1 MEIRIIESTRPSR
14 EFLKNHTAYPLRW
27 QSCAL
32 NLATLISARTRT
44 TADSDD
50 FRRFT
55 LDLRLPELR
64 APHEIGPEGARMIDP
79 RKIERSTKTAIL

>member
-32 NLATLISARTRT
+32 NLANLISARTRT
-44 TADSDD
+44 TAMIFAVLPLIYGFPICCRRMRLDSSEDD
-50 FRRFT
+50 RS
-55 LDLRLPELR
+55 
-64 APHEIGPEGARMIDP
+64 
-79 RKIERSTKTAIL
+79 RSTKTAFTIL

>member
-44 TADSDD
+44 TAMIFAVLPLIYGFPSCG
-50 FRRFT
+50 RRMR
-55 LDLRLPELR
+55 LDWR
-64 APHEIGPEGARMIDP
+64 ARG
-79 RKIERSTKTAIL
+79 